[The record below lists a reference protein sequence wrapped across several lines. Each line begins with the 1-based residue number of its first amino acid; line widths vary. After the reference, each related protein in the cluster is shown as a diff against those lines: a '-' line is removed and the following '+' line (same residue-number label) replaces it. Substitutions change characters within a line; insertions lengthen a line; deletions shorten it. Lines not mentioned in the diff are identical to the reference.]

1 MTQVARLE
9 TRRTKARQ
17 TASNLKKPV
26 TRLQTHQK
34 GSKHMTIL
42 QRSYIES
49 VVREIADEFGVK
61 QIELVGSYRRGQ
73 AKEDSDIDL
82 IILDDSAPKS
92 GMDFLGM
99 IVALEEALGKEVGL
113 VTAKGLNEDRLRRRV
128 YDRMMEDIKNYA

>member
-1 MTQVARLE
+1 
-9 TRRTKARQ
+9 
-17 TASNLKKPV
+17 
-26 TRLQTHQK
+26 
-34 GSKHMTIL
+34 MTIL